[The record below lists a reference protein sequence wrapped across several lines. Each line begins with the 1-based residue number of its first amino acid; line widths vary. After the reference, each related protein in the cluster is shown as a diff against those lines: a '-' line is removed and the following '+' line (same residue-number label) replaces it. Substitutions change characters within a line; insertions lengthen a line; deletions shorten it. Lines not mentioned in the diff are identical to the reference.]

1 MAVGRHARAG
11 ASERRRRR
19 VRVLNLSNHALVVIG
34 SEGWAS
40 LARDVHV
47 IVPLWLLRFIVGA
60 VRSPV
65 AMLLAIGRLRLLPA
79 ALRRGRQ
86 DRERATVPLA
96 DVVARWREPM
106 PRDWL
111 RAAARRGLR

>member
-1 MAVGRHARAG
+1 
-11 ASERRRRR
+11 
-19 VRVLNLSNHALVVIG
+19 
-34 SEGWAS
+34 
-40 LARDVHV
+40 
-47 IVPLWLLRFIVGA
+47 
-60 VRSPV
+60 
-65 AMLLAIGRLRLLPA
+65 MLLAIGRLRLLPA

-86 DRERATVPLA
+86 DRERATVLLA